1 MGMTAHPCP
10 HLFLLQC
17 PSLPCHVFVDGY
29 DCPWC
34 RRPRPRCR
42 WWRLHQVLSYSL
54 ALALAFSP
62 CLQLQ
67 LQPLSP
73 AWSSL
78 VLALAFSLCLQL
90 QLQPLLPALS
100 LSVLAAAAAAVVAIG
115 VVSSAAAVVGVGD
128 VAA

>member
-34 RRPRPRCR
+34 RRPHPRCR

-54 ALALAFSP
+54 ALALV
-62 CLQLQ
+62 
-67 LQPLSP
+67 
-73 AWSSL
+73 WL
-78 VLALAFSLCLQL
+78 VF
-90 QLQPLLPALS
+90 
-100 LSVLAAAAAAVVAIG
+100 AAAAAAVVAS
-115 VVSSAAAVVGVGD
+115 VVLVGVGSCSSSCGCHQCCL
-128 VAA
+128 VSGSCGWCW